1 MATGREHTP
10 EQRFDLTSE
19 ARELVQNSA
28 ATAASQP
35 LAPSGE
41 AADSAIAA
49 LTSRG
54 NVDAIAP
61 VGRMRNAKRLVLKIS
76 QVFLRDQA
84 AFNRLTV
91 NALEELTARLDVA
104 EARLAELE
112 AEPSDEADPATLR
125 RPAPE
130 ATSARAP
137 G

>member
-19 ARELVQNSA
+19 ARELVQNGA
-28 ATAASQP
+28 AASADP
-35 LAPSGE
+35 LPPSGE
-41 AADSAIAA
+41 AADSVIAA

-61 VGRMRNAKRLVLKIS
+61 VGRMRNLKRGVLKVS

-112 AEPSDEADPATLR
+112 AELERPEREAERSDPA
-125 RPAPE
+125 PSGA
-130 ATSARAP
+130 
-137 G
+137 

>member
-1 MATGREHTP
+1 VATGREHTP

-19 ARELVQNSA
+19 ARELVQNGA
-28 ATAASQP
+28 AASADP

-41 AADSAIAA
+41 AADSVIAA

-61 VGRMRNAKRLVLKIS
+61 VGRMRNLKRGVLKVS
-76 QVFLRDQA
+76 HVFLRDQA

-104 EARLAELE
+104 EARLAELDAERGAEHEPGRE
-112 AEPSDEADPATLR
+112 AQRSDPA
-125 RPAPE
+125 PSGA
-130 ATSARAP
+130 
-137 G
+137 

>member
-19 ARELVQNSA
+19 ARELVQNGA
-28 ATAASQP
+28 AASADP
-35 LAPSGE
+35 LSPSGE
-41 AADSAIAA
+41 AADSVIAA

-61 VGRMRNAKRLVLKIS
+61 VGRMRNLKRGVLKVS
-76 QVFLRDQA
+76 HVFLRDQA

-104 EARLAELE
+104 EGRLAELE
-112 AEPSDEADPATLR
+112 AAELESEREAERSDPA
-125 RPAPE
+125 PSGA
-130 ATSARAP
+130 
-137 G
+137 